1 MIAYTALL
9 LFIIGIFCLIRV
21 GVKTD
26 KILSIGVFFSVSA
39 VFLDFLS
46 GLQRQSAQ
54 VFSFVWNSAPSGDI
68 KFDIVSNYYNY
79 ELILPFFLLTLI
91 TIGNNALV
99 RYEERKNV
107 YNALLLFN
115 VTALMMMVTS
125 NNFVQLLSML
135 FIVDILAAFV
145 GKKIR
150 ALKEYSIAN
159 MVADM
164 MIFMVLAVINGRV
177 DSLDMREILNYKST
191 GRYLN
196 FITVIGLT
204 AVLIKFGIFIF
215 QFGIIS
221 LRRLRLHRLQSIMFL
236 FSPAAAL
243 VLLLKFS
250 ALWSASP
257 YFNIYLNAA
266 CIFTLLWGMLG
277 LVISSSLRGKMIYMQ
292 MMFWGVFI
300 ELLRFSGFVW
310 NSSFTALMMC
320 FYLFSSSIYL
330 IYVCANREDSFFQI
344 TKSRFCSG
352 LCAFLPLLI
361 QTVTVAITADLLE
374 KIYNNSNRYYIWS
387 FAVLF
392 VLGLSN
398 MAHQTY
404 FSGEQ
409 NTKQHRT
416 ESHKYFVYALL
427 PLVMMIYMICNI
439 NIKSAVVWGFTAS
452 FLALTYVNPLTET
465 SRLYEVKY
473 LQKMASES
481 VAYGAA
487 FNNILQYVG
496 RLLWILIDWKLLE
509 KFIIGT
515 TIVMLQ
521 RLIRIF
527 RSIHSVFVG
536 RILFAVIA
544 IAGILLFAEFTGG
557 KN

>member
-9 LFIIGIFCLIRV
+9 LFIIGILCLMRV

-26 KILSIGVFFSVSA
+26 RVLSVGVFFSVSA
-39 VFLDFLS
+39 VFSDFLS

-164 MIFMVLAVINGRV
+164 MIFMVLAVISGRV

-191 GRYLN
+191 GRYLD

-221 LRRLRLHRLQSIMFL
+221 LRSLRLHRLQSIMFL
-236 FSPAAAL
+236 FSPAASL
-243 VLLLKFS
+243 ILLLKFS

-266 CIFTLLWGMLG
+266 CIFTLLWGTLG

-320 FYLFSSSIYL
+320 FYLFNSSIYL
-330 IYVCANREDSFFQI
+330 IYVCANRADSFFQI
-344 TKSRFCSG
+344 AKSRFCSKS
-352 LCAFLPLLI
+352 CAFLPLLF

-374 KIYNNSNRYYIWS
+374 KIYNNSNRYYIWC

-404 FSGEQ
+404 FNGEQ

-427 PLVMMIYMICNI
+427 PLVMMIYMISNI
-439 NIKSAVVWGFTAS
+439 NIQSAVVWGFTAS
-452 FLALTYVNPLTET
+452 FLALTYLNPLSAT
-465 SRLYEVKY
+465 RHLYEVKY

-521 RLIRIF
+521 RLIRMF

-544 IAGILLFAEFTGG
+544 IAGILLFAEFMGG